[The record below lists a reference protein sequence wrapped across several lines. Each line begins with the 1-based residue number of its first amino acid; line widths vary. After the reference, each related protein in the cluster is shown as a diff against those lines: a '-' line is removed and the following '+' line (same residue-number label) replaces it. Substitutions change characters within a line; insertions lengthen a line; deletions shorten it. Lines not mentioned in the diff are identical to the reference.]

1 METINNYINCTD
13 LNDIRKNYLLT
24 EETKVKDNFFNPKI
38 KSLISHKFSIE
49 TLLNLIK
56 QFQFD
61 SISGKSQ
68 VNGNKKTKEML
79 LEFKEKLSNNLKKK
93 TKIFKINKRELED
106 KKEKINKKNLINTE
120 KENNNNIKYIT
131 EIEQLRFIN
140 FNIENQIKS
149 VDFMIKEKSEI
160 NEKKFEYFGSLYNQ
174 KIFGENH
181 KEIKSTALEIMKDDR
196 QELQQKLIESTIQK
210 SEKEEEINKIR
221 LKKKNFQ
228 NLNQKKAQ
236 IVKIV

>member
-79 LEFKEKLSNNLKKK
+79 LEFKEKLSNNLKK
-93 TKIFKINKRELED
+93 ED
-106 KKEKINKKNLINTE
+106 K
-120 KENNNNIKYIT
+120 
-131 EIEQLRFIN
+131 N
-140 FNIENQIKS
+140 F
-149 VDFMIKEKSEI
+149 
-160 NEKKFEYFGSLYNQ
+160 
-174 KIFGENH
+174 
-181 KEIKSTALEIMKDDR
+181 
-196 QELQQKLIESTIQK
+196 
-210 SEKEEEINKIR
+210 
-221 LKKKNFQ
+221 
-228 NLNQKKAQ
+228 
-236 IVKIV
+236 